1 MFEVGA
7 ILRIVDEASPALVA
21 ILAEIRKLNAAIEKA
36 KLNLASVSKMPSL
49 DAAIAETSKLAS
61 TWRNIA
67 GYAERTSRAGVGGGG
82 SGGRLG
88 STTEEP
94 TPNFSLPGAGIIGN
108 IALAGAGAAF
118 YS

>member
-36 KLNLASVSKMPSL
+36 KLNLASVSKMPWW

-67 GYAERTSRAGVGGGG
+67 GYAERTSRAGVGG

-108 IALAGAGAAF
+108 
-118 YS
+118 